1 MHKEKQ
7 LLGATHFQPSFDTG
21 DIQENHWRN
30 TGETQEKYRRNTG
43 EIQEKYRRNTG
54 KTQEKYRR
62 NTGKTT
68 RSGEI
73 LKIFKRCNR

>member
-30 TGETQEKYRRNTG
+30 TGETQEKYRRNTREIQEKHRKNPG
-43 EIQEKYRRNTG
+43 EIQEKHRKNN
-54 KTQEKYRR
+54 EKWK
-62 NTGKTT
+62 NIKN
-68 RSGEI
+68 
-73 LKIFKRCNR
+73 L